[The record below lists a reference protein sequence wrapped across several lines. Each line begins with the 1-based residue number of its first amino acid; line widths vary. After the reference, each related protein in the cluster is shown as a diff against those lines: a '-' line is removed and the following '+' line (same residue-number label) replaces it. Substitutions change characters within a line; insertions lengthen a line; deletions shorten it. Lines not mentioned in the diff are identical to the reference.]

1 MLMPHPATLRRL
13 LTEYETLLAAETR
26 ADGTTPGARLEDLV
40 YTLCVSTGTREIAHA
55 LRAAHDY
62 LDQPI
67 DSSDGADT
75 GAGAATGTDR
85 VRTVLPA
92 GRLQR
97 PTGATP
103 LPPSGVP
110 HTGAPIPVPAEQ
122 PLGAA

>member
-13 LTEYETLLAAETR
+13 LTEYETLLAADTR
-26 ADGTTPGARLEDLV
+26 ADGTAPGARLEDLV

-67 DSSDGADT
+67 DSSDGA

-85 VRTVLPA
+85 VRAVLPA
-92 GRLQR
+92 GRLQS
-97 PTGATP
+97 PAGATP
-103 LPPSGVP
+103 LPHSGIP
-110 HTGAPIPVPAEQ
+110 HTGAPVPVPAEQ

>member
-13 LTEYETLLAAETR
+13 LTEYETLLAADTR
-26 ADGTTPGARLEDLV
+26 ADGTAPGARLEDLV

-67 DSSDGADT
+67 DSGD
-75 GAGAATGTDR
+75 GAGAGAGTGTDR

-92 GRLQR
+92 GRLQS
-97 PTGATP
+97 PAAAT
-103 LPPSGVP
+103 LLP
-110 HTGAPIPVPAEQ
+110 HTAAPVPVPAEQ

>member
-13 LTEYETLLAAETR
+13 LTEYETLLAADTR

-62 LDQPI
+62 LDQPV
-67 DSSDGADT
+67 DSSDDA
-75 GAGAATGTDR
+75 GAGVATGTDR

-97 PTGATP
+97 PTGTAP
-103 LPPSGVP
+103 LPPGGVP

>member
-13 LTEYETLLAAETR
+13 LTEYETLLAADTR
-26 ADGTTPGARLEDLV
+26 ADGTAPGARLEDLV

-67 DSSDGADT
+67 DSSDGA
-75 GAGAATGTDR
+75 GAGAGTGTDR
-85 VRTVLPA
+85 VRAVLPA
-92 GRLQR
+92 GRLQS
-97 PTGATP
+97 PAGATP
-103 LPPSGVP
+103 VPHSGIP
-110 HTGAPIPVPAEQ
+110 HTGAPVPVPAEQ